1 MKKFIFILGAVR
13 SGKSHYAIKLAKNLS
28 RKVAYIA
35 TCTNPDKEMQERIKL
50 HKDSRPAS
58 WKVVEEA
65 KDISP
70 VLNKLKNKHDVVIID
85 CLGLLIS
92 NLLSKEL
99 ENNQILNTLKK
110 LAQSISKAKGV
121 TIVVSNEVGS
131 GIIPDNLLA
140 RQFCDL
146 LGMANQIMAKWADE
160 VILMYSGIPLTIKGK
175 QNAEIKSSYR

>member
-1 MKKFIFILGAVR
+1 MKKFIFILGGVR

-35 TCTNPDKEMQERIKL
+35 TCVNPDEEMRKRIKL
-50 HKDSRPAS
+50 HKNSRPAI
-58 WKVVEEA
+58 WEVVEDA
-65 KDISP
+65 KDISS

-85 CLGLLIS
+85 CLGLFVS
-92 NLLSKEL
+92 NLLSQEL
-99 ENNQILNTLKK
+99 GNSQILSALKK

-131 GIIPDNLLA
+131 GMVPNNPLA

-146 LGMANQIMAKWADE
+146 LGMANQIMAKGANE
-160 VILMYSGIPLTIKGK
+160 VILMHSGIPIK
-175 QNAEIKSSYR
+175 IKNEN